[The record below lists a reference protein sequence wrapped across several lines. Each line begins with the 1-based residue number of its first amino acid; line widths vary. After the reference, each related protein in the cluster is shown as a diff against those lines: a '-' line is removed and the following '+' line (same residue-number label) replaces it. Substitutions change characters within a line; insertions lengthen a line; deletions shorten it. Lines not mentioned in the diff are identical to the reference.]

1 MKAVQKARADCIN
14 GFLFRVEVEHVGSVR
29 PDFVV
34 ASIVTAIIV
43 PEFWTLEVAT
53 KAKVTEMG
61 AGKTVS
67 VLELIKL
74 GT

>member
-1 MKAVQKARADCIN
+1 MDCILV
-14 GFLFRVEVEHVGSVR
+14 FLSSVEAELVGSVR

-43 PEFWTLEVAT
+43 QEFWTLEVAA
-53 KAKVTEMG
+53 KAKVTDMG

-67 VLELIKL
+67 VLELIDL
-74 GT
+74 GK